1 MTVPSRSGGRR
12 CDATGFS
19 GTIQVRGSGSA
30 QGFERRGA
38 RLRALGWAAGVTT
51 VAAATAAPLL
61 RRRRRRFPWFA
72 VAAIAPAIAVVTV
85 FTILP
90 LLWAVRTSFE
100 RNNGIRSRW
109 VGLENY
115 QRLLES
121 GEFRSILFNN
131 VVFLLAV
138 PGVLTLALVA
148 AALIYER
155 VPGYRA
161 FRVLLFLPTIISTV
175 VVGILFRAFF
185 ALDGP
190 VNQAIKAF
198 GGEPVNWL
206 GEGNTAMTVII
217 IALVWGGLRLRDA
230 DPARRHVVD
239 RPVAARGRGH
249 GRRELVAARADD
261 HAAADRAADPLRL
274 GAERVV
280 HVHVAVRLHLRDDL
294 GRPGVRHDDA
304 RLLRLQPG
312 LRRLPVRDGLG
323 PRADPAGSSC
333 SS

>member
-1 MTVPSRSGGRR
+1 MTS
-12 CDATGFS
+12 
-19 GTIQVRGSGSA
+19 I
-30 QGFERRGA
+30 
-38 RLRALGWAAGVTT
+38 
-51 VAAATAAPLL
+51 AATAAAPRVRP
-61 RRRRRRFPWFA
+61 RRRHFPWFA
-72 VAAIAPAIAVVTV
+72 VAAITPAIAVVTV
-85 FTILP
+85 FTIVP

-100 RNNGIRSRW
+100 RNNGTRSRW

-138 PGVLTLALVA
+138 PAVLTLALLA

-190 VNQAIKAF
+190 VNQAIEAF
-198 GGEPVNWL
+198 GGAPVNWL

-217 IALVWGGLRLRDA
+217 IALVWGGFGYGMLILLA
-230 DPARRHVVD
+230 GMSSIDPALHEAAVMDGASWWQRVRLITLPLIA
-239 RPVAARGRGH
+239 RPIRFVSVLNVSYTFTSLFGYIFVMTSGGPGFDTTTLDYYVYNRAFVASQFGM
-249 GRRELVAARADD
+249 
-261 HAAADRAADPLRL
+261 AAALALILLVIVLVLTVIQFRIT
-274 GAERVV
+274 RV
-280 HVHVAVRLHLRDDL
+280 DD
-294 GRPGVRHDDA
+294 GS
-304 RLLRLQPG
+304 
-312 LRRLPVRDGLG
+312 G
-323 PRADPAGSSC
+323 P
-333 SS
+333 